1 MQRLD
6 KFISNLW
13 YWSRKQIKKLL
24 KDEYVLVNWE
34 LALDWQIK
42 INFWDII
49 SVWEENIEYKKNLY
63 LILNKPAWYVTS
75 NKPEASY
82 ASYLELLVDY
92 PYANLVNPVWRL
104 DADSTWLLFLTNNG
118 DLTHNL
124 ISPKKNLFKKYLI
137 TLENNLSEKDE
148 EKIKSW
154 VTINKDTP
162 KKYLTKPALLEKIE
176 DKKYYISISEGKF
189 HQVKKMFE
197 AINNKVL
204 TLHRV
209 AIWGLELWDLK
220 SWEFQELSS
229 EQINEI
235 FNK

>member
-24 KDEYVLVNWE
+24 KDEYILVNQE
-34 LALDWQIK
+34 LILDWQTK

-49 SVWEENIEYKKNLY
+49 TIWEEEIIYKEKMY
-63 LILNKPAWYVTS
+63 LILNKPAWYITS
-75 NKPEASY
+75 NKAEAQY
-82 ASYLELLVDY
+82 KSYLELLVDY

-104 DADSTWLLFLTNNG
+104 DADSTWLLFLTN
-118 DLTHNL
+118 DWELTHSL
-124 ISPKKNLFKKYLI
+124 ISPKKEVFKKYEV
-137 TLENNLSEKDE
+137 TLESDLTEKEE

-154 VTINKDTP
+154 VTIDKDTP
-162 KKYLTKPALLEKIE
+162 KKYTTKPAKLEKIQ

-197 AINNKVL
+197 EVNNKVL
-204 TLHRV
+204 SLHRV
-209 AIWGLELWDLK
+209 SIWNLELWDLK
-220 SWEFQELSS
+220 SWEFRELS
-229 EQINEI
+229 QDEI
-235 FNK
+235 SNIF